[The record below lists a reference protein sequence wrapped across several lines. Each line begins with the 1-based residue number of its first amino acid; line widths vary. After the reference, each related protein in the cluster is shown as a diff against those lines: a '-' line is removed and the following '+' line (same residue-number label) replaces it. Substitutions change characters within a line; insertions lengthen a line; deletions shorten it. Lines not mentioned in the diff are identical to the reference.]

1 MGIWVVSTFW
11 LLWIM
16 LLWTFVPKFFF
27 KHIFSFLWGYSPKIR
42 IAGSYDN
49 FMFPDYFQSGCVIL
63 HSHKQLLRILVSPY
77 SCQHFLLSAVLI
89 IAILMGMKW
98 YLIIVLIFIFL
109 MVNDVEH
116 LFIGLLVICISSQ
129 EKCLVKPLAHFN
141 QSICLFVV
149 VVFTIDL

>member
-1 MGIWVVSTFW
+1 MGIWVSTFW

-27 KHIFSFLWGYSPKIR
+27 KHIFSFLWGYSPKSR

-49 FMFPDYFQSGCVIL
+49 SMFPDYFQSGCVIL

-98 YLIIVLIFIFL
+98 YLIIILICMALMSSDIVQLSCAWRPFIYLLWRSIYLDLLPMFDCFAFL
-109 MVNDVEH
+109 
-116 LFIGLLVICISSQ
+116 I
-129 EKCLVKPLAHFN
+129 
-141 QSICLFVV
+141 
-149 VVFTIDL
+149 